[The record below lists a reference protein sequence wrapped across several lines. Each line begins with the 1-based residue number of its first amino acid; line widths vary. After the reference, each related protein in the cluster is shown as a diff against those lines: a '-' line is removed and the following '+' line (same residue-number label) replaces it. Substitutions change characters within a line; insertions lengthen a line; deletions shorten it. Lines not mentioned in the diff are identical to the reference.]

1 MARLPDHDRQR
12 SFWQVA
18 FVLISVALLALLFIG
33 LGVWQIERLAWKRDL
48 IDRVQTHLAA
58 EPVPLDTVF
67 DLAPEDQEYRRVQVS
82 GVFDHTAETFTKA
95 VTELGGGYWVITP
108 LRVDGGQTVLIN
120 RGFVPPDRR
129 DKTTRQDGLIDG
141 PVTVTGLVRLSEPDG
156 GFLRDNDPQA
166 DLWYSRDVAAIAR
179 ARALGPTA
187 RIFVDAEASVAAP
200 IGGLTVVK
208 FRNTHL
214 IYAVTWFALA
224 VLVAFGMAFVIHHER
239 QLR

>member
-1 MARLPDHDRQR
+1 MAHLPDHDRR
-12 SFWQVA
+12 RPFWQVTL
-18 FVLISVALLALLFIG
+18 VLISGALLAIFFVG
-33 LGVWQIERLAWKRDL
+33 LGVWQIERLVWKRDL
-48 IDRVQTHLAA
+48 IDRVQTHLSA

-67 DLAPEDQEYRRVQVS
+67 DLAPKDQEYRRVQVS
-82 GVFDHTAETFTKA
+82 GVFDHSAETFTKA

-108 LRVDGGQTVLIN
+108 LRVDDGQTVLIN

-129 DKTTRQDGLIDG
+129 DQTTRQDGLVDG

-166 DLWYSRDVAAIAR
+166 DLWYSRDLAAITR

-187 RIFVDAEASVAAP
+187 SIFVDAEASVASP
-200 IGGLTVVK
+200 VGGLTVVK
-208 FRNTHL
+208 FRNIHL

-224 VLVAFGMAFVIHHER
+224 VLVACGIVFVIHHER
-239 QLR
+239 KLR